1 VPAAASLAQRG
12 HREAGTGTIGMMLC
26 NIRRFATIVATG
38 IVVLLQAPA
47 WAHKPSDSYLSLVLE
62 DGRISG
68 QWDIALRDLD
78 YAIGI
83 DTDNDG
89 TITWG
94 ELRAHHREITAYAL
108 SNLKIS
114 TEGSSCA
121 TRATDHLV
129 DEHSDGAYEVMR
141 FSVDCPAAPG
151 VLNIKYT
158 LLFDL
163 DPQHRGL
170 LRLEEQ
176 SHTHTTVFSPDHQ
189 TWQLERA
196 SVALGRQFL
205 DYFQTGVW
213 HIWTGFDHVLFLC
226 ALLLPAVLEHR
237 GGRWQAVATFRR
249 AVIEV
254 FGIVTAFT
262 VAHSVTLSLAVLGFI
277 TLPSRLIESTIAV
290 SVIVAALNNIYP
302 LIEKRLW
309 IVAFAFGLV
318 HGLGFANV
326 LTDLALPKPAL
337 AVSLVSFNLGVEA
350 GQLAIVATFLPLAYA
365 LRRSWLYPR
374 VVLGAGSL
382 CIVAIA
388 SVWLIERSLN
398 VSILS

>member
-1 VPAAASLAQRG
+1 VKRLIASLLIAAGIAAAL
-12 HREAGTGTIGMMLC
+12 TP
-26 NIRRFATIVATG
+26 
-38 IVVLLQAPA
+38 PA
-47 WAHKPSDSYLSLVLE
+47 VAHKSSDSYLRLRI
-62 DGRISG
+62 DGEHITG

-94 ELRAHHREITAYAL
+94 ELRAHHRAIAAYAL
-108 SNLKIS
+108 SNLKLA
-114 TEGSSCA
+114 GDGNACA

-129 DEHSDGAYEVMR
+129 DEHSDGAYEVLQ
-141 FSVDCPAAPG
+141 FAADCAAVPASLSVG
-151 VLNIKYT
+151 YT

-176 SHTHTTVFSPDHQ
+176 GRTHTAVFGPDHD
-189 TWQLERA
+189 TWQYEGH

-213 HIWTGFDHVLFLC
+213 HIWTGFDHILFLG

-237 GGRWQAVATFRR
+237 GGRWQAVATFRQ
-249 AVIEV
+249 AFFEV
-254 FGIVTAFT
+254 CKIVTAFT
-262 VAHSVTLSLAVLGFI
+262 IAHSITLSLAVLGFI
-277 TLPSRLIESTIAV
+277 TLPSRLIESAIAA
-290 SVIVAALNNIYP
+290 SVVVAALNNLFP

-309 IVAFAFGLV
+309 IVAFVFGLV

-326 LTDLALPKPAL
+326 LTELALPKPAL
-337 AVSLVSFNLGVEA
+337 AVSLVSFNLGVEV
-350 GQLAIVATFLPLAYA
+350 GQLAIVATFLPLAY
-365 LRRSWLYPR
+365 LSRRSWLYPR
-374 VVLGAGSL
+374 LVLGAGSL
-382 CIVAIA
+382 SIVAVA

-398 VSILS
+398 LSIFS

>member
-1 VPAAASLAQRG
+1 MSNASRFSAVGAAGLAIVLASP
-12 HREAGTGTIGMMLC
+12 ES
-26 NIRRFATIVATG
+26 
-38 IVVLLQAPA
+38 
-47 WAHKPSDSYLSLVLE
+47 AHKPSDSYLGLVLG
-62 DGRISG
+62 DGKITG

-89 TITWG
+89 LITWG
-94 ELRAHHREITAYAL
+94 ELRAHHREIAAYAL

-114 TEGSSCA
+114 ADGSACA

-129 DEHSDGAYEVMR
+129 DEHSDGAYEVLR
-141 FSVDCPAAPG
+141 FAVDCPAAPG
-151 VLNIKYT
+151 VLSIKYT

-176 SHTHTTVFSPDHQ
+176 GRTHTAVFSPEHQ

-213 HIWTGFDHVLFLC
+213 HIGTGFDHVLFLC

-237 GGRWQAVATFRR
+237 DGRWQAVATFRQ
-249 AVIEV
+249 AFLEV

-262 VAHSVTLSLAVLGFI
+262 LAHSVTLSLAVLGFI
-277 TLPSRLIESTIAV
+277 TLPSRLIESTIAA

-309 IVAFAFGLV
+309 VVAFAFGLV

-326 LTDLALPKPAL
+326 LTDLALPKPTL
-337 AVSLVSFNLGVEA
+337 VVSLVSFNLGVEA
-350 GQLAIVATFLPLAYA
+350 GQLAIVATFLPLAY
-365 LRRSWLYPR
+365 LSRRSWLYPR
-374 VVLGAGSL
+374 FVLGAGSL
-382 CIVAIA
+382 CIAAIA
-388 SVWLIERSLN
+388 SVWLIERSLD
-398 VSILS
+398 VSIFS